1 MEAIKNQKM
10 ETKDL
15 ITVAIFTLLFTVCM
29 FVFAGVMGMLPSIML
44 YFAALASIPCG
55 LIYMYLRIKV
65 PKKGAILI
73 QSIVMALIY
82 FSMGMMWTGSVGIV
96 IGGLVAEKV
105 AGKSQYQSLKGQS
118 LGYVLFIF
126 CFWVGMIIP
135 IYAAKDY
142 YIQATLKSGM
152 DQNYIDTM
160 LQSIAGV
167 KLVLAAALTF
177 LGASLGALLGR
188 KALKKHTLS

>member
-1 MEAIKNQKM
+1 MQVIQNQKM

-29 FVFAGVMGMLPSIML
+29 FVFAGLMGIIPSIML
-44 YFAALASIPCG
+44 YFAAVASIPCG

-65 PKKGAILI
+65 PKKGSILI

-105 AGKSQYQSLKGQS
+105 AGKSQYKSLTGQS
-118 LGYVLFIF
+118 IGYILFIL

-135 IYAAKDY
+135 IYVAKDY
-142 YIQATLKSGM
+142 YMQATLKSGM
-152 DQNYIDTM
+152 DKSYIDTM

-167 KLVLAAALTF
+167 KIIVAAALTIM
-177 LGASLGALLGR
+177 GASIGAVLGR
-188 KALKKHTLS
+188 KALIKHTVS